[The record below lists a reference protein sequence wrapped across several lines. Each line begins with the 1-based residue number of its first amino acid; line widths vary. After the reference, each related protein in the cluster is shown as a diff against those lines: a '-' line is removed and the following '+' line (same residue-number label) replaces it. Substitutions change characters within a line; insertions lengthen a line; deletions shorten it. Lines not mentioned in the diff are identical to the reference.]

1 MVEKLTEIRTRRQRG
16 RRRRRHHSLSYA
28 QLRVFIGDKAE
39 AAGAISVAIEPW
51 HTSRR
56 WTRCGHVRRR
66 NLPTQST
73 FGRGRADTRLA
84 PTSTRAAVW
93 GGSILPG
100 RHVCRWRTVHQP
112 ACRRSAMPASL
123 YSRATTFSWS
133 RAYQVL
139 NGPPENCF
147 REPHRATTLAM
158 RQACSRLQTHARI
171 RHRKKKRQ
179 GRATAKPVAA
189 QSIPQFSPPIP
200 LQVMPGRCDGE
211 TVGRPRE
218 RARPAQAFH

>member
-1 MVEKLTEIRTRRQRG
+1 MVEKPTEIRTRRQRG
-16 RRRRRHHSLSYA
+16 RRRRHHSLSYA
-28 QLRVFIGDKAE
+28 QLRGFIGDKAE
-39 AAGAISVAIEPW
+39 AAGAISVAIEPR

-84 PTSTRAAVW
+84 PTSTRAQCGVKVSCR
-93 GGSILPG
+93 GGMPAAGGLSVNGLSWECNARISLLTSHRFQLEPVVPG
-100 RHVCRWRTVHQP
+100 P
-112 ACRRSAMPASL
+112 ERSAGKLLSRASL
-123 YSRATTFSWS
+123 RNYFGDAPSVLSPANSRSNSPPQKEAA
-133 RAYQVL
+133 RA
-139 NGPPENCF
+139 
-147 REPHRATTLAM
+147 RD
-158 RQACSRLQTHARI
+158 CS
-171 RHRKKKRQ
+171 
-179 GRATAKPVAA
+179 KPVAA

-218 RARPAQAFH
+218 SACPAQAFH